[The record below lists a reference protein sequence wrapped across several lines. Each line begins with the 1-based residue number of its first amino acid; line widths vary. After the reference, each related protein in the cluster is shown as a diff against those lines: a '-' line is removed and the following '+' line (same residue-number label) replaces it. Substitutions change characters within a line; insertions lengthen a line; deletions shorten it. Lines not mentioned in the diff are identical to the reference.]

1 MREMKF
7 NDIKE
12 KSSQFLFQNYGRIDL
27 SFTHG
32 KGCCLYDTEEK
43 EYLDLVAGIA
53 VNSLGYVHPDVTAAI
68 QEQASR
74 MCHVSNLYYVEQQA
88 ELTERIASITPGNL
102 DRTLFCN
109 SGAEANEGAFKT
121 AVRYT
126 GRGKILS
133 ALNGFHGRTA
143 ASLGATGQEKYQ
155 RSFEPLI
162 SDAFKYFDYG
172 DCEQIKSM
180 VDSDT
185 AAVIVEPIQGEGGVR
200 TVPKEFF
207 KTVRDVCDDKGAL
220 MICDEVQTGIGRT
233 GQWYGIENFGV
244 IPDIITMAKA
254 LGGGLPIGAV
264 TTTEEISSVMTPGT
278 HGTTFGG
285 NPLVCAA
292 GNAVIDVMKRDK
304 VVEHAREMGARW
316 KEDLLAVGSPK
327 AKEVRG
333 YGLIIGIE
341 MDTAE
346 SASNVQKH
354 CRDNGVLVNVC
365 HGNTIRLIP
374 PLILSDAEK
383 DRFTALFK
391 ESAF

>member
-1 MREMKF
+1 MKF
-7 NDIKE
+7 KEIKE
-12 KSSQFLFQNYGRIDL
+12 KSSEFLFQNYGRIDL
-27 SFTHG
+27 AFTHG
-32 KGCCLYDTEEK
+32 KGCMLYDTEGK
-43 EYLDLVAGIA
+43 EYLDLVSGIA
-53 VNSLGYVHPDVTAAI
+53 VNSLGYAHPDVTAAI

-74 MCHVSNLYYVEQQA
+74 MCHVSNLYYVEEQA
-88 ELTERIASITPGNL
+88 ELAERIASITPGNL

-133 ALNGFHGRTA
+133 ALNGFHGRTS
-143 ASLGATGQEKYQ
+143 ASLGATGQEKY
-155 RSFEPLI
+155 RKTFEPLI
-162 SDAFKYFDYG
+162 SGAFGYFEFG
-172 DCEQIKSM
+172 NCEQIKGM

-185 AAVIVEPIQGEGGVR
+185 AAVIVEPVQGEGGVR
-200 TVPKEFF
+200 TVPRDFF
-207 KTVRDVCDDKGAL
+207 KTVRDICDEKGAL

-233 GQWYGIENFGV
+233 GEWYGIENFGV
-244 IPDIITMAKA
+244 VPDIITMAKA

-264 TTTEEISSVMTPGT
+264 TTTEEISSVVTPGT

-285 NPLVCAA
+285 NPMVCAA
-292 GNAVIDVMKRDK
+292 GCAVIDVMKRDGI
-304 VVEHAREMGARW
+304 VAHAKDLGARW
-316 KEDLLAVGSPK
+316 REDIRAVGSPR

-341 MDTAE
+341 MDSNE
-346 SASNVQKH
+346 SASHVQKY

-365 HGNTIRLIP
+365 HGNTVRLIP
-374 PLILSDAEK
+374 PLILSDGEK

-391 ESAF
+391 ECAF